1 METIHTILEFETQIA
16 LELNYKLLQST
27 IHWVNLRYW
36 CHVELPESMLSDPKL
51 AAARALIEVATLAF
65 RDRANS
71 NPDFVINKTLV
82 GYNSAFPPG

>member
-1 METIHTILEFETQIA
+1 
-16 LELNYKLLQST
+16 
-27 IHWVNLRYW
+27 
-36 CHVELPESMLSDPKL
+36 MLSDPKL